1 MNKEVDKSKLHRLG
15 VITAIAITVHN
26 FPEGIAT
33 FMAAYSNIETGIPV
47 ALAIAIH
54 NIPEGIAVAVPIY
67 YATGSKS
74 KAMRLSFLSGLAE
87 PPGAIIAYLII
98 MPFINDVV
106 LGISFAI
113 TAGIMVFISFDE
125 LLPGAQKYGNHH
137 IPTYGVVI
145 GMAIMAFSLL
155 ILN

>member
-1 MNKEVDKSKLHRLG
+1 
-15 VITAIAITVHN
+15 
-26 FPEGIAT
+26 
-33 FMAAYSNIETGIPV
+33 
-47 ALAIAIH
+47 
-54 NIPEGIAVAVPIY
+54 
-67 YATGSKS
+67 
-74 KAMRLSFLSGLAE
+74 
-87 PPGAIIAYLII
+87 